1 MKASLYIGALIALFA
16 ATLSPVRADDYTMPA
31 VGAEQI
37 LKKIDA
43 AAGAFAPGSYRTTIE
58 RIGHGTVQ
66 NVVTLRHGRDY
77 KTVRTMDSFVSAWGR
92 FDGQDWS
99 MDENGVV
106 FAQKHAEELTA
117 VTDRI
122 DSSKYTRVLG
132 ISTQTGCLDVDV
144 NAPHSEHTI
153 RCYDPQTY
161 LLRQTTTWSKDL
173 HKHVAAFSDYRAS
186 YGAMVPFARRYS
198 DGRPE
203 NDTTETVTSI
213 EKLAAIPDLA
223 VPRSKPMFALA
234 GAPLTLPATFD
245 PAGHIIVRVNVG
257 DRGLDFALDT
267 GAGAIVLDSG
277 VARELGVRSVGRF
290 GSTIGGDFQSSW
302 GRLAQMSVGSVTM
315 RGVALYLSPISY
327 ITQSG
332 KEVGL
337 LGRDFLASSVV
348 EIDYKHKVVKL
359 WPRDTFDGA
368 AGGLSPVTA
377 DFSSDTPAIKA
388 SFENVQG
395 KFLFDTGAE
404 FSMLYR
410 PYLESLPERV
420 AGEGSMTGEFVG
432 GPVQLRPFHVHD
444 LSLGPV
450 LFRNA
455 DLWVPLSSTA
465 EFGDYDGIIGR
476 DIMSYYRIFLDY
488 QNAKLYLLS
497 NP

>member
-1 MKASLYIGALIALFA
+1 MKASLYVGALVALFA
-16 ATLSPVRADDYTMPA
+16 ATLSPVRADDYAAPA
-31 VGAEQI
+31 MSSEQI
-37 LKKIDA
+37 LKKVDGA
-43 AAGAFAPGSYRTTIE
+43 VGAFAPGSYRTTTQ
-58 RIGHGTVQ
+58 RTGHGTVQ
-66 NVVTLRHGRDY
+66 NWVTLRHQRDY
-77 KTVRTMDSFVSAWGR
+77 KTVRTMEAFVSAWGR

-106 FAQKHAEELTA
+106 FAQKHAEELTTI
-117 VTDRI
+117 TDRI

-144 NAPHSEHTI
+144 NAPHAEHTI

-173 HKHVAAFSDYRAS
+173 HKHVAAFSDYRTI
-186 YGAMVPFARRYS
+186 YGATVPFVRRYS

-203 NDTTETVTSI
+203 NDATDTVTSI
-213 EKLAAIPDLA
+213 EKLPAVPDLA

-245 PAGHIIVRVNVG
+245 PAGHILVRVNVG
-257 DRGLDFALDT
+257 GRGLDFALDT
-267 GAGAIVLDSG
+267 GAGAIVLDPG

-302 GRLAQMSVGSVTM
+302 GRLPQMSIGSIAM
-315 RGVALYLSPISY
+315 HDVALYLSPVSY
-327 ITQSG
+327 NTESG

-337 LGRDFLASSVV
+337 LGRDFLASAVV
-348 EIDYKHKVVKL
+348 EIDYKHKAVKL
-359 WPRDTFDGA
+359 WPRDTFDSA

-377 DFSSDTPAIKA
+377 DFSSDTPAVKA

-410 PYLESLPERV
+410 PYLESLPERA
-420 AGEGSMTGEFVG
+420 AGEGMITGKFVG
-432 GPVQLRPFHVHD
+432 GAVQMRPFHVHD

-465 EFGDYDGIIGR
+465 EIGNYDGIIGR

-488 QNAKLYLLS
+488 QNAKLYLLTNS
-497 NP
+497 